1 MSRILSTDSY
11 KMERRRLVNIMY
23 FIEYNVLYRSFNV
36 NCYTLNNQRV
46 T

>member
-11 KMERRRLVNIMY
+11 KMERRRLVNIMN
-23 FIEYNVLYRSFNV
+23 FIESSVLYRSFNV
-36 NCYTLNNQRV
+36 NRYTLNNQRV